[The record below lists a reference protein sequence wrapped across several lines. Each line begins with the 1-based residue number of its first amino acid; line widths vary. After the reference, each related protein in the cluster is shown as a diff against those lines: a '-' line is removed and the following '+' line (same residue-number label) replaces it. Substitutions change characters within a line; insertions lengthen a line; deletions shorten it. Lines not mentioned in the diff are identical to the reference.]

1 MSSSYNVNPTGLVL
15 GGKGVAEGLLV
26 IVKIIINLKMNKM
39 LAESVTKKKKTQED
53 RELKPKE
60 DEDLFEKKHNSVDLP
75 IS

>member
-1 MSSSYNVNPTGLVL
+1 MCYNVNPTDLVL

-26 IVKIIINLKMNKM
+26 IVKIIINLKINKM
-39 LAESVTKKKKTQED
+39 LAERVTKKKTTQED

-60 DEDLFEKKHNSVDLP
+60 DEDLFEKKRNSVDIP

>member
-60 DEDLFEKKHNSVDLP
+60 DEDLSEKKRNSVDLP

>member
-1 MSSSYNVNPTGLVL
+1 
-15 GGKGVAEGLLV
+15 
-26 IVKIIINLKMNKM
+26 MNKM

-60 DEDLFEKKHNSVDLP
+60 DEDLFEKKCNSVDLP

>member
-1 MSSSYNVNPTGLVL
+1 
-15 GGKGVAEGLLV
+15 
-26 IVKIIINLKMNKM
+26 MNKM

-60 DEDLFEKKHNSVDLP
+60 DEDLSEKKRNSVDLP

>member
-1 MSSSYNVNPTGLVL
+1 MCYNVNPTDLVL

-60 DEDLFEKKHNSVDLP
+60 DEDLFEKKRNSVDLP

>member
-1 MSSSYNVNPTGLVL
+1 MCYNVNPTGLVL

-26 IVKIIINLKMNKM
+26 IVKIIINLKINKM
-39 LAESVTKKKKTQED
+39 LAERVTKKKTTQED

-60 DEDLFEKKHNSVDLP
+60 DEDLFEKKRNSVDIP